1 MKTCNNHPH
10 TMSLQLENMDTELA
24 AWILRQRMSFVAT
37 ALLSQHGHIHTSP
50 KGGEAFRILGP
61 VEFV

>member
-10 TMSLQLENMDTELA
+10 TMSKQLENMDTELA

-37 ALLSQHGHIHTSP
+37 APLSPNGHINSLP
-50 KGGEAFRILGP
+50 KGGDAFRILGP
-61 VEFV
+61 VEIV